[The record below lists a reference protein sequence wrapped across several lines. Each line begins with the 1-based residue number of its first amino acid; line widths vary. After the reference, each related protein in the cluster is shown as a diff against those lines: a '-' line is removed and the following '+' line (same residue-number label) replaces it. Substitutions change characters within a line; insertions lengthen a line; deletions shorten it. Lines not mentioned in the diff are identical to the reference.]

1 MDTRRKLEIM
11 TSLAGLLGAL
21 VSLIAVLIRFAELTP
36 DFWVYTTLVLIIA
49 LICVIVL
56 QSAGILFKQEWLK
69 VLDKIL
75 KLFYPE
81 HGQDNPNLK

>member
-1 MDTRRKLEIM
+1 MDTRRKLEIV

-36 DFWVYTTLVLIIA
+36 DFSVYTTLVLIIA
-49 LICVIVL
+49 LICLIVL
-56 QSAGILFKQEWLK
+56 QSAGILFKQQWLK

-75 KLFYPE
+75 NIFYSE
-81 HGQDNPNLK
+81 QEQDNPNLK